1 MSSVRVR
8 VGVRFRVRGLFMVT
22 TMSVCG
28 EGGPEVTGAAAL
40 VEARLL
46 RGLAAAY
53 EESERDLRFASAL
66 AASSLACR
74 STCDELI
81 GGLGF
86 RVLG

>member
-1 MSSVRVR
+1 MRR
-8 VGVRFRVRGLFMVT
+8 GWRCDGLGLGLGFRVRA

-53 EESERDLRFASAL
+53 EESERDLRFASA
-66 AASSLACR
+66 ASSLACR

-86 RVLG
+86 MVLG